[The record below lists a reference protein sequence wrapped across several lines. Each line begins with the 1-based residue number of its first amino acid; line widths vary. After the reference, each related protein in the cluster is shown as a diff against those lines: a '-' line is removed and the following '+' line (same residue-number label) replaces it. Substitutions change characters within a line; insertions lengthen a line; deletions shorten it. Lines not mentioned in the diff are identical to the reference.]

1 MSYAK
6 SIARSNGSSSLLP
19 SLTTSAFMLSMRN
32 AMFILGMI
40 GAATIVTPAWAD
52 VPPDDSAG
60 CVSKAAGAAC
70 QKDDMSNGTCTSAT
84 CTKLD
89 YSMGTP
95 PTSVEY
101 ACLLCKSGSNG
112 AGASG
117 SQPSDDEGGC
127 SMKSGGVVG
136 AAGAWIL
143 GAAVL
148 MFARRT
154 RARKRQP

>member
-6 SIARSNGSSSLLP
+6 SIARSNGSSSFLP
-19 SLTTSAFMLSMRN
+19 SLSTSAFMLSMRN
-32 AMFILGMI
+32 AMFILGMV
-40 GAATIVTPAWAD
+40 GAATIVTPAFAD
-52 VPPDDSAG
+52 IPPDDSAG
-60 CVSKAAGAAC
+60 CMSKAAGDAC
-70 QKDDMSNGTCTSAT
+70 QKDDMSNGTCTSST

-112 AGASG
+112 A
-117 SQPSDDEGGC
+117 SDDEGGC
-127 SMKSGGVVG
+127 SMKRGGVVG